1 MARPEP
7 EERLAGR
14 LLAEQPVRSDAMS
27 VAAPKP
33 LSANPLKRILGDLY
47 LERVA
52 PVPYPPGPDDFNVER
67 TYRFVREPLPILLRA
82 YHEYGPIFSIRVF
95 HGRVVMMLGPE
106 ANHFMTVSHPHLFQ
120 WREGSMGDLI
130 PLLGDGLLTID
141 GDYHRRAR
149 RIMLPAFH
157 RERIAASHATMI
169 EETERALDG
178 WRDGDVID
186 VYHWARRLTLRI
198 AMRALF
204 GLDPDE
210 EGRGTQAAI
219 DFERALSFYGTD
231 FAVRIMRGPRT
242 PWRRMQAA
250 RRALDRVVYA
260 EIERRRRGVGGPM
273 SERIDVLSMLIEA
286 TDEDGSRLSDREV
299 RDQVMTLLFAG
310 HDTSTSTISFLLYE
324 LARHPAA
331 LAKVLEEQDRVLGGR
346 APSAA
351 ELTSELPELEM
362 VLDETLRL
370 YPPAW
375 VGPRRALESFSFG
388 GHEVPEGAYVNYCSW
403 ASHRLP
409 DVWPEPEA
417 FVPERFAPDTKAAL
431 PKGAY
436 IPFGGGSRTCI
447 GMRFGQLE
455 IKTVV
460 TLLLQRHRLELFPG
474 RTMTVRQMPT
484 LSPREPLD
492 MTVRA
497 RGIPAG
503 LAA

>member
-1 MARPEP
+1 MSVVAPEQ
-7 EERLAGR
+7 LSSN
-14 LLAEQPVRSDAMS
+14 PVRRI
-27 VAAPKP
+27 VA
-33 LSANPLKRILGDLY
+33 DLY
-47 LERVA
+47 AERVA
-52 PVPYPPGPDDFNVER
+52 AVPFPPGPNDFNIER
-67 TYRFVREPLPILLRA
+67 TFRFVRDPLSILLPL
-82 YHEYGPIFSIRVF
+82 YHEHGPIFSMRIF

-106 ANHFMTVSHPHLFQ
+106 ANHYMTVSHASNFN

-157 RERIAASHATMI
+157 RERIAASHDTMV
-169 EETERALDG
+169 EETLKALDG
-178 WRDGDVID
+178 WRNDDILD
-186 VYHWARRLTLRI
+186 VYHWARRLTLRV

-210 EGRGTQAAI
+210 QGRGTQAAI

-231 FAVRIMRGPRT
+231 FAVRVMRGPRT
-242 PWRRMQAA
+242 PWNRMQAA
-250 RRALDRVVYA
+250 RKALDRIIYA
-260 EIERRRRGVGGPM
+260 EIERRREHPDP
-273 SERIDVLSMLIEA
+273 ERTDVLSMLLEA
-286 TDEDGSRLSDREV
+286 TDAEDGSQLRNREV

-346 APSAA
+346 IPTTA
-351 ELTSELPELEM
+351 ELMSGELLPELEM

-370 YPPAW
+370 YPAAW
-375 VGPRRALESFSFG
+375 VGPRKSVESFEFG
-388 GHEVPEGAYVNYCSW
+388 GHEVPGGAYVNYSSW

-417 FVPERFAPDTKAAL
+417 FVPERFAPEAKAKL

-455 IKTVV
+455 IKTIV
-460 TLLLQRHRLELFPG
+460 TLLLQRHRMELFPG

-484 LSPREPLD
+484 LSPREPLE
-492 MTVRA
+492 MVVRP
-497 RGIPAG
+497 RGVPAG
-503 LAA
+503 LAG

>member
-1 MARPEP
+1 MSAVAPEP
-7 EERLAGR
+7 LSSNALWRIVNDLRTERA
-14 LLAEQPVRSDAMS
+14 
-27 VAAPKP
+27 
-33 LSANPLKRILGDLY
+33 
-47 LERVA
+47 A
-52 PVPYPPGPDDFNVER
+52 PVPFPPGANDFNLER
-67 TYRFVREPLPILLRA
+67 TFRFVRDPLPILLPL
-82 YHEYGPIFSIRVF
+82 YQQYGPIFSVRVF
-95 HGRVVMMLGPE
+95 HGRVVFMLGPE
-106 ANHFMTVSHPHLFQ
+106 ANHFITVSNADKFH
-120 WREGSMGDLI
+120 WRTGSMGDLI

-157 RERIAASHATMI
+157 RERIAAAHDTMVA
-169 EETERALDG
+169 ETAQALDD

-210 EGRGTQAAI
+210 QGKGAQAAI
-219 DFERALSFYGTD
+219 EFERALSFYGTD

-242 PWRRMQAA
+242 PWSRLLAA
-250 RRALDRVVYA
+250 RKALDRIIYG
-260 EIERRRRGVGGPM
+260 EIDRRRRQPDPD
-273 SERIDVLSMLIEA
+273 RIDVLSMLVAA
-286 TDEDGSRLSDREV
+286 TDADDGSRLTDREV

-331 LAKVLEEQDRVLGGR
+331 LAKVLVEQDRVLGGS
-346 APSAA
+346 APTAA
-351 ELTSELPELEM
+351 GLMNGEQLPQLEM

-370 YPPAW
+370 YPAAW
-375 VGPRRALESFSFG
+375 VGPRRAVETFEFG
-388 GHEVPEGAYVNYCSW
+388 GHQVPAGAYVNYSSW

-409 DVWPEPEA
+409 DVWPDPEA
-417 FVPERFAPDTKAAL
+417 FVPERFAPDAKAKL
-431 PKGAY
+431 RKGAY

-455 IKTVV
+455 IKTIV
-460 TLLLQRHRLELFPG
+460 TLLLQRYRLELVPG

-484 LSPREPLD
+484 LSPREPLE

-497 RGIPAG
+497 RGVPAQ

>member
-1 MARPEP
+1 MRRLRAPPPWLASQYAVRMSAIAPE
-7 EERLAGR
+7 RMSSN
-14 LLAEQPVRSDAMS
+14 PVR
-27 VAAPKP
+27 
-33 LSANPLKRILGDLY
+33 RILADLY
-47 LERVA
+47 VERVA
-52 PVPYPPGPDDFNVER
+52 AVPFPPGPNDFNLER
-67 TYRFVREPLPILLRA
+67 TYRFVRDPLRILLPL
-82 YHEYGPIFSIRVF
+82 YQEYGPIFSMRVF

-106 ANHFMTVSHPHLFQ
+106 ANHFMTVSHASNFN
-120 WREGSMGDLI
+120 WRQGSMGDLI

-141 GDYHRRAR
+141 GAYHRRAR

-157 RERIAASHATMI
+157 RERIAAACDTMAEEALHAL
-169 EETERALDG
+169 EP
-178 WRDGDVID
+178 WRPGDVVD
-186 VYHWARRLTLRI
+186 VYRWARQLTLRV

-210 EGRGTQAAI
+210 KGRGEQAAI

-231 FAVRIMRGPRT
+231 FAVRVMRGPRT
-242 PWRRMQAA
+242 PWQRMHAA
-250 RRALDRVVYA
+250 RKALDRIVFG
-260 EIERRRRGVGGPM
+260 EIERRRRDPDP
-273 SERIDVLSMLIEA
+273 ERIDVLSMLLEA
-286 TDEDGSRLSDREV
+286 TDEEDGSRLGDREV

-346 APSAA
+346 APTAA
-351 ELTSELPELEM
+351 ELMGEQLPELEM

-375 VGPRRALESFSFG
+375 VGPRRAVDTFSFG
-388 GHEVPEGAYVNYCSW
+388 GHEVPAGAYVNYSSW

-417 FVPERFAPDTKAAL
+417 FVPERFAPEAKARL

-455 IKTVV
+455 IKTIV
-460 TLLLQRHRLELFPG
+460 TLLLQRFRLELFPG

-484 LSPREPLD
+484 LSPREPLE
-492 MTVRA
+492 MTVRE
-497 RGIPAG
+497 RGVPAG
-503 LAA
+503 LTA

>member
-1 MARPEP
+1 MSIAAPEP
-7 EERLAGR
+7 
-14 LLAEQPVRSDAMS
+14 
-27 VAAPKP
+27 
-33 LSANPLKRILGDLY
+33 LSSNPLRRILGDLY
-47 LERVA
+47 AERVA
-52 PVPYPPGPDDFNVER
+52 SVPFPPGPNDLNLER
-67 TYRFVREPLPILLRA
+67 TFRFVRDPLKILLPL
-82 YHEYGPIFSIRVF
+82 YQEHGPIFSMRIF

-106 ANHFMTVSHPHLFQ
+106 ANHYMTVSHASNFN
-120 WREGSMGDLI
+120 WRQGSMGDLI

-157 RERIAASHATMI
+157 RERIAASHDTMV
-169 EETERALDG
+169 EETLKALEG
-178 WRDGDVID
+178 WESGDVLD
-186 VYHWARRLTLRI
+186 VYHWARRLTLRV

-210 EGRGTQAAI
+210 QGKGTQAAI

-242 PWRRMQAA
+242 PWNRMQAA
-250 RRALDRVVYA
+250 RKALDDVIYA
-260 EIERRRRGVGGPM
+260 EIERRRHDPDP
-273 SERIDVLSMLIEA
+273 ERPDVLSMLIEA
-286 TDEDGSRLSDREV
+286 TDEDGSQLRNREV

-310 HDTSTSTISFLLYE
+310 HDTSTSTISFMLYE

-331 LAKVLEEQDRVLGGR
+331 LGKLLEEQDRVLDG
-346 APSAA
+346 APPTVAQ
-351 ELTSELPELEM
+351 LTSELPELEM

-370 YPPAW
+370 YPAAW
-375 VGPRRALESFSFG
+375 VGPRRAVESFEFG
-388 GHEVPEGAYVNYCSW
+388 GHQVPGGAYVNYSSW

-417 FVPERFAPDTKAAL
+417 FVPERFAPEAKAKL

-460 TLLLQRHRLELFPG
+460 TLLLQRHHLELFPG

-484 LSPREPLD
+484 LSPREPLE
-492 MTVRA
+492 MIVRS
-497 RGIPAG
+497 RGVPAG

>member
-1 MARPEP
+1 MSVVAPEP
-7 EERLAGR
+7 LSSNA
-14 LLAEQPVRSDAMS
+14 VR
-27 VAAPKP
+27 
-33 LSANPLKRILGDLY
+33 RIFEDLY
-47 LERVA
+47 RERTA
-52 PVPYPPGPDDFNVER
+52 PVPFPPGPNDFNVER
-67 TYRFVREPLPILLRA
+67 TFRFVRDPLPILLPLYR
-82 YHEYGPIFSIRVF
+82 EYGPIFSMRVF
-95 HGRVVMMLGPE
+95 HGRVVFMLGPQ
-106 ANHFMTVSHPHLFQ
+106 ANHFMTVSNADKFH
-120 WREGSMGDLI
+120 WRTGSMGDLI

-169 EETERALDG
+169 EETEQALAS
-178 WRDGDVID
+178 WREGEVLD
-186 VYHWARRLTLRI
+186 VYHWARRLTLRV

-210 EGRGTQAAI
+210 RGKGAQAAI
-219 DFERALSFYGTD
+219 EFERALSFYGTD
-231 FAVRIMRGPRT
+231 FVVRVMRGPRT
-242 PWRRMQAA
+242 PWRRMLAA
-250 RRALDRVVYA
+250 RKALDRIVYA
-260 EIERRRRGVGGPM
+260 EIERRRRGVGGPL
-273 SERIDVLSMLIEA
+273 SERADVMSMLIEA
-286 TDEDGSRLSDREV
+286 TDAEDGSRLSDREI

-310 HDTSTSTISFLLYE
+310 HDTSTSTISFMLYE

-331 LAKVLEEQDRVLGGR
+331 LAKLLEEQDRVLAGR
-346 APSAA
+346 TPTAA
-351 ELTSELPELEM
+351 ELMGGEVLPELEM

-370 YPPAW
+370 YPAAW
-375 VGPRRALESFSFG
+375 VGPRRAVETFEFG
-388 GHEVPEGAYVNYCSW
+388 GHHVPADAYVYYSSW

-417 FVPERFAPDTKAAL
+417 FVPERFAPEAKAKL

-455 IKTVV
+455 IRTIV
-460 TLLLQRHRLELFPG
+460 TLLLQRFRLELDPG

-484 LSPREPLD
+484 LSPREPLL
-492 MTVRA
+492 MSVRA
-497 RGIPAG
+497 RGVPAG